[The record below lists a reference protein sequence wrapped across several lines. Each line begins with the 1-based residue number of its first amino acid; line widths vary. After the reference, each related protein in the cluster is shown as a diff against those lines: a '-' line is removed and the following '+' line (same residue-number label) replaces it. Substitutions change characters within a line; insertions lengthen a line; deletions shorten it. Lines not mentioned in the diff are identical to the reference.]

1 MRTKIK
7 GDPAI
12 EQIREVR
19 HQISAE
25 FDHDPDKVLAYYAEF
40 EEKLLHERGS
50 LRIRNGE
57 PCPGKLP
64 A

>member
-1 MRTKIK
+1 MKTKIK
-7 GDPAI
+7 DDPAI

-25 FDHDPDKVLAYYAEF
+25 FGHDPRKVLAYYAEF
-40 EEKLLHERGS
+40 EAQLLRERNADDNRKQRARTRKS
-50 LRIRNGE
+50 
-57 PCPGKLP
+57 